1 MFYTSALLGFISPKT
16 SNSRQI
22 VGTFGHKEGNQS
34 LWPTAIKPTQT
45 KQPILLRFCVGW
57 GSSFITGLVFLL
69 PPKWPFHRLQKARL
83 DSLISFT
90 APQLTDGPQTPLSDA
105 ATQKAQFSTTRQQP
119 LWRNLAKVRNRP
131 AGRGNTVCKTAQTSW
146 LPFACEIISFY
157 SPTCTN
163 PLKVQSYQFTWMRGG
178 ISLLVWPG
186 LQDASVTAFWK
197 V

>member
-1 MFYTSALLGFISPKT
+1 MHFLGCFTLLGFISPET

-45 KQPILLRFCVGW
+45 KQPILRFCVGW

-90 APQLTDGPQTPLSDA
+90 APQLTDGPQTPLWCSHSKG
-105 ATQKAQFSTTRQQP
+105 TVFHHVSSHFGGTSPRFGTGQP
-119 LWRNLAKVRNRP
+119 AEGTLCVKPLRRTGFHLHVK
-131 AGRGNTVCKTAQTSW
+131 
-146 LPFACEIISFY
+146 SFH
-157 SPTCTN
+157 SIPRRA
-163 PLKVQSYQFTWMRGG
+163 L
-178 ISLLVWPG
+178 IL
-186 LQDASVTAFWK
+186 
-197 V
+197 